1 MASVFLSYVRADV
14 ARARSIAQA
23 LEKAGH
29 SVWWDRHIKGGA
41 QYSKE
46 IEEALGRAEAIVVL
60 WSKQAVESPWVRDE
74 AAAGRDK
81 GRLVPASIDGTPA
94 PLGFRQYQTVDFS
107 NGRGRAR
114 LASLEELCRAVDA
127 VAIGAGVPVLA
138 SQPEARTGP
147 RPSRLRLLL
156 LGLAALLVAGAAY
169 FAWQRW
175 PGQASTLV
183 VAVAAGDSSSQSRL
197 LARDLLI
204 KVGSLQAA
212 RSDVFRLVE
221 GSTSTG
227 TRPDLILEAGA
238 TANGGVVQADLA
250 LLGGPD
256 RSLLWSRQFVQPR
269 AREADLRQQVAISA
283 GRALNCGLEALNAQ
297 EAKLTAEVRKLYLS
311 GCAGFDEL
319 AYGELHRM
327 IPVMREVTRRA
338 PGFAGAWG
346 KLIQAE
352 VLTLV
357 AGAGDPRL
365 IPQVKRDIADAR
377 RVNAH
382 LAEAYLAEAE
392 LVPPDDFGERL
403 RLTELATRH
412 NPSHPEPYGARAY
425 YLRFAGRMN
434 DSVESAKRG
443 AELNPLSP
451 ALHNDYITALSHA
464 GEFDRAKQEIKRAER
479 LWPGSSVVADAR
491 FRFNL
496 RYGDPQLAVGD
507 EQRGTT
513 LWAPRVTK
521 AFLRARIAP
530 TLANVDL
537 AVGEARALARQE
549 RSAIVVLIQVLGQFE
564 RKDELLS
571 VLLDPASASD
581 PQIPEILFRP
591 TMRELRRDPRFM
603 AVAKRHRLIDY
614 WHRSG
619 KWADFCFEPDLP
631 YDCKV
636 EAAKLG

>member
-1 MASVFLSYVRADV
+1 MASVFLSYDREDR
-14 ARARSIAQA
+14 ARAAPIAAA

-46 IEEALGRAEAIVVL
+46 IEDALGRADAVVVL
-60 WSKQAVESPWVRDE
+60 WSNQSVESPWVRDE
-74 AAAGRDK
+74 AVAGRDK
-81 GRLVPASIDGTPA
+81 GGLVPATIDGTAA
-94 PLGFRQYQTVDFS
+94 PLGFRQYQTVDLS
-107 NGRGRAR
+107 SDRGRAR
-114 LASLEELCRAVDA
+114 SAAIKELCRAVEA
-127 VAIGAGVPVLA
+127 VATCAGVVVPA
-138 SQPEARTGP
+138 SPPAARAVV

-156 LGLAALLVAGAAY
+156 FGLAALVIAGVAY
-169 FAWQRW
+169 FSWQRW
-175 PGQASTLV
+175 AGQASTPV
-183 VAVAAGDSSSQSRL
+183 VAIAAGDSSSQSRS

-204 KVGSLQAA
+204 KVGGLQAA
-212 RSDVFRLVE
+212 RSDVFRLLD
-221 GSTSTG
+221 GSAG
-227 TRPDLILEAGA
+227 PGARPDLILEAGA
-238 TANGGVVQADLA
+238 TANGSAVQADLA
-250 LLGGPD
+250 LLGGAD
-256 RSLLWSRQFVQPR
+256 RNLLWSRQFVQPR
-269 AREADLRQQVAISA
+269 AKEADLRQQVAVAA
-283 GRALNCGLEALNAQ
+283 GRALNCGLEALNSR

-311 GCAGFDEL
+311 GCAAFDEL

-327 IPVMREVTRRA
+327 IPLMREVTRRA
-338 PGFAGAWG
+338 PRFTGAWG

-357 AGAGDPRL
+357 AGAGDARIL
-365 IPQVKRDIADAR
+365 PQIKKDIIDAR
-377 RVNAH
+377 RADPH

-392 LVPPDDFGERL
+392 LAPADDYAERL

-464 GEFDRAKQEIKRAER
+464 GEFDRAKQEIERAER

-496 RYGDPQLAVGD
+496 RYGDPQLAVRV

-521 AFLRARIAP
+521 AFLQARIAP
-530 TLANVDL
+530 TPANVDL
-537 AVGEARALARQE
+537 AVGEAQALARQE
-549 RSAIVVLIQVLGQFE
+549 RSAIVVLIQALGQFD

-581 PQIPEILFRP
+581 GQIPEILFRP
-591 TMRELRRDPRFM
+591 TMRELWRDPRFM
-603 AVAKRHRLIDY
+603 AVAKRHRLLDY
-614 WHRSG
+614 WRRSG
-619 KWADFCFEPDLP
+619 QWPDFCFEPDLP
-631 YDCKV
+631 YDCKT